1 MYLGLFTLTHGC
13 PGSRRGGQTTV
24 TVMADASGKSTTKR
38 ASFMIKDILTPDVLS
53 SCPVSSPPPMT
64 SSTSHVTTFCLP
76 PLALDQRR
84 PLGLLQKSTP
94 GGSVLDSVPFGV
106 GAQCFYSGRQMA
118 LTVLDALRLSANHV
132 PFGVPLSA
140 DVGACAAHGCRRDIY
155 GEC

>member
-1 MYLGLFTLTHGC
+1 
-13 PGSRRGGQTTV
+13 
-24 TVMADASGKSTTKR
+24 
-38 ASFMIKDILTPDVLS
+38 MIKDILTPDVLS

-64 SSTSHVTTFCLP
+64 SPTSHVTTFCLP
-76 PLALDQRR
+76 PLA
-84 PLGLLQKSTP
+84 LGLLQKSTP

-140 DVGACAAHGCRRDIY
+140 EVGACAAHGCRRDIY
-155 GEC
+155 GEWR